1 VNERDHPAYRE
12 DAGAYLLGALTE
24 TERHEFERHLATC
37 AVCREDVEWL
47 RPAADVLP
55 RSVEPV
61 EPPASLRA
69 ALIREVRADA
79 AGPGLL
85 ERLFSAPRRVRPTVA
100 WAGAAALLAIGVL
113 TGLGVGGLLS
123 RDEVRT
129 LNATAARG
137 SASLTLSGNGE
148 KGAILRVNGLRPLP
162 RDRVYQAWVQR
173 DKVLTPEPTFAV
185 GRDGRG
191 AVAVPDDLSG
201 ADAVLVTQERLG
213 GARIPSG
220 APVLRVAL

>member
-1 VNERDHPAYRE
+1 MNERDHRAYRE
-12 DAGAYLLGALTE
+12 DAGAYRCGALTE
-24 TERHEFERHLATC
+24 TERQEFERHLATC
-37 AVCREDVEWL
+37 AECREDVEWL

-61 EPPASLRA
+61 EPPPSLRA
-69 ALIREVRADA
+69 ALMREVRADA

-85 ERLFSAPRRVRPTVA
+85 ERLLAAPRRVRPTVA

-113 TGLGVGGLLS
+113 AGLGVGELLS
-123 RDEVRT
+123 RDQVRT

-148 KGAILRVNGLRPLP
+148 KGAILRVNGFRRLP

-173 DKVLTPEPTFAV
+173 DKVLTPEPTFDV
-185 GRDGRG
+185 GPDGRG
-191 AVAVPDDLSG
+191 AVAVPDDLSN
-201 ADAVLVTQERLG
+201 ADAVLVTRERLG
-213 GARIPSG
+213 GARVPSG
-220 APVLRVAL
+220 APLLRVAL

>member
-1 VNERDHPAYRE
+1 MNERDHQAYRE
-12 DAGAYLLGALTE
+12 DAGAYLLGALTD
-24 TERHEFERHLATC
+24 TERQEFERHLATC
-37 AVCREDVEWL
+37 TECREDVEWL
-47 RPAADVLP
+47 RPGADVLP

-61 EPPASLRA
+61 EPPPSLRV
-69 ALIREVRADA
+69 ALMREVRADA
-79 AGPGLL
+79 RGPGLL
-85 ERLFSAPRRVRPTVA
+85 ERLLSAPRRVRPTVA

-113 TGLGVGGLLS
+113 AGIGVGALLS

-129 LNATAARG
+129 LNATAPRG

-173 DKVLTPEPTFAV
+173 GKVLTPEPTFDV

-201 ADAVLVTQERLG
+201 ADAVLVTRERLG
-213 GARIPSG
+213 GARVPSG
-220 APVLRVAL
+220 APLLRVAL